1 MFKFEIRLYVMP
13 ILRWNGDQQL
23 QSKKPSLRSDKQR
36 VAVRLG
42 CGRSRKEV
50 GRLIIVRWLFYFLCS
65 IIILLALVVVIL
77 AAIWLIDSMI
87 YEMTGIDLLKKV
99 FHDDISGL

>member
-1 MFKFEIRLYVMP
+1 M
-13 ILRWNGDQQL
+13 
-23 QSKKPSLRSDKQR
+23 
-36 VAVRLG
+36 
-42 CGRSRKEV
+42 
-50 GRLIIVRWLFYFLCS
+50 IIVRWLFYFLCS
-65 IIILLALVVVIL
+65 IIVLLALVVVIL